1 MTIKPGN
8 IALVVVDMQKYF
20 LESDSHAYVG
30 SGPAL
35 TKKIK
40 VLQNYCLGRNIPIFH
55 TRHINTK
62 EGSRRMDQWWG
73 DLITA
78 ENPLSEISD
87 DLKCDKATIITKEQY
102 DAFLDTGLEQMLKKQ
117 GIGQLIITGV
127 LTHLCCE
134 STARSA
140 FMRGFEVFFTVDGTA
155 SYNEQFHL
163 ATLLNLSHGFVVPV
177 LTSEI
182 IEQLKNRT

>member
-1 MTIKPGN
+1 MVI
-8 IALVVVDMQKYF
+8 DMQKYF
-20 LESDSHAYVG
+20 LDPVSHAYVE
-30 SGPAL
+30 SGPAI
-35 TKKIK
+35 TQKIK
-40 VLQNYCLGRNIPIFH
+40 ALQDCCLGRNIPVVQ

-62 EGSRRMDQWWG
+62 EGAKRMDRWWG

-78 ENPLSEISD
+78 DNPLSQISN

-102 DAFLDTGLEQMLKKQ
+102 DAFLDTGLEQLLKKQ
-117 GIGQLIITGV
+117 GISQLIITGV

-140 FMRGFEVFFTVDGTA
+140 FMRGFEVFFAVDGTA

-163 ATLLNLSHGFVVPV
+163 AALLNLSHGFAVPV

-182 IEQLKNRT
+182 IEQLESRT